1 MFPVVL
7 PLLLIVLLMA
17 ACDDAGPTTMTRVAT
32 QTAESTSALP
42 STTIVDFNRDVRPIL
57 ADRCFRCHGPDEGPH
72 EGKHGGKHEGKG
84 RPAGLRLDTAEGA
97 VALLKS
103 GRHAIVP
110 HDLAQSEAA
119 RRIES
124 LDPDEIM
131 PPPELKRPLTATER
145 SVLLRWIEQGAVYQP
160 HWAFVAPAHG
170 SNASAFAQRAM
181 EAKSSEK
188 NAIWPLDALDEIVL
202 AELTAAGRSPASA
215 AEPSVLLRR
224 ASLALTG
231 LAPTTDETRAFL
243 AECAVDA
250 RTAYERRVD
259 AMLIS
264 PRAAEHMAVA
274 WLDLARYAD
283 TYGYQTDG
291 DSFVWPW
298 RDWLLHA
305 LDRNMPYDEFVTS
318 LIAGDLLHDAS
329 IESRVGSAFN
339 RLHRM
344 TEEGG
349 SVAEEFR
356 AEGIADRVAT
366 FGTTFLGLTLECAR
380 CHDHKYDPIATREFY
395 GLAAMFGSI
404 DENGLK
410 PYAIHTSAPPP
421 FVRLSSDAQTQRTR
435 ELQAAVD
442 DARVALDKTSLDKI
456 ALENTEK
463 TSDAEFASWRED
475 AAHANTNELTRMP
488 CAAHYPFES
497 FDNISTPNTIKDGK
511 PATTERH
518 RGDQLGLV
526 TLGDGVIGQSM
537 HFDGDGGVWLDG
549 IAGFTRHD
557 PVSISMWIRPSE
569 LNTRAAI
576 VHASGFYTLDADASG
591 LELLLDHGVLRWSA
605 IHLWPGSAASVQMR
619 APLDLNAWTHLVVT
633 YDGSS
638 RASGLR
644 IYVAGKLVECDVV
657 RDALDGPLTTHTL
670 EVGSRSRDSGFRG
683 GAIDEFRVFR
693 GTLSALQVMQ
703 LALDDSAIPR
713 EELVSA
719 QESDALLRQHF
730 VEAIH
735 APTIAA
741 REKLRAT
748 QRALTAHL
756 DTIPALMCME
766 DSPHAAQTF
775 VLQRGAYDQ
784 PDRAQPVSP
793 GAIHAVF
800 PLDDKLPRNRLGL
813 AQWVCDADHPL
824 TARVQVNRL
833 WSQVFGRGLVQSNE
847 NFGIQGSS
855 PSSAALLDALAFDF
869 AHGDGTAL
877 SAWNSKHLLK
887 RLVMSATF
895 AQSSIASD
903 ELLAQD
909 PHNDLLARGP
919 RMRLT
924 AEMLRDNALHAS
936 GLLFE
941 KFGGPSV
948 KPAQQAGLASA
959 AGQNGEYQADSG
971 TNAHR
976 RSVYTYRKRT
986 VPPPGMSAFDAGSRE
1001 ACQPRRLITNTPLQS
1016 LIVLND
1022 PVFAEC
1028 ALALASRVTERAA
1041 SDASNTSTVA
1051 NDIITDDDAHDHAID
1066 ALIADAF
1073 ALACTRAA
1081 RVAEL
1086 AALRELFAQEFAAF
1100 SADSDAC
1107 VRVARIDDPTL
1118 AALTLV
1124 CSTILASDGAM
1135 MSR

>member
-1 MFPVVL
+1 MVSPAI
-7 PLLLIVLLMA
+7 LLFTASIAVLLG
-17 ACDDAGPTTMTRVAT
+17 ACDEAATPRVMTVA
-32 QTAESTSALP
+32 ADVAVSARATS
-42 STTIVDFNRDVRPIL
+42 SVDVDFNRDVRPIL
-57 ADRCFRCHGPDEGPH
+57 ADRCFRCHGPDEG
-72 EGKHGGKHEGKG
+72 KG
-84 RPAGLRLDTAEGA
+84 RPGGLRLDNAAGA
-97 VALLKS
+97 QALLKS

-119 RRIES
+119 RRIAS

-131 PPPELKRPLTATER
+131 PPPELKRPLTADER
-145 SVLLRWIEQGAVYQP
+145 AILLRWIEQGAVYQP
-160 HWAFVAPAHG
+160 HWAFVAPTRG
-170 SNASAFAQRAM
+170 SDAAEFEARVIAGKSAEGNAT
-181 EAKSSEK
+181 
-188 NAIWPLDALDEIVL
+188 WPTDALDEIVL
-202 AELTAAGRSPASA
+202 ARLTSEHLAPAPA
-215 AEPSVLLRR
+215 AEPSILLRR

-231 LAPTTDETRAFL
+231 LAPTTEEVRAFEL
-243 AECAVDA
+243 ECAVDA
-250 RTAYERRVD
+250 RSSYERRVD
-259 AMLIS
+259 AMLAS

-274 WLDLARYAD
+274 WLDLARFAD

-291 DSFVWPW
+291 DAFTWPW

-305 LDRNMPYDEFVTS
+305 LDRNMPYDDFATA
-318 LIAGDLLHDAS
+318 LIAGDLVPNAS
-329 IESRVGSAFN
+329 TESRVASAFN

-421 FVRLSSDAQTQRTR
+421 FVRLSDDAQTQRTM
-435 ELQAAVD
+435 ELQAAVNN
-442 DARVALDKTSLDKI
+442 ARVS
-456 ALENTEK
+456 LENAEK
-463 TSDAEFASWRED
+463 NSDAEFASWRDHAAQSD
-475 AAHANTNELTRMP
+475 ANSRALP
-488 CAAHYPFES
+488 QCAAHYPFDS
-497 FDNISTPNTIKDGK
+497 FDSISTPNTVADGK

-526 TLGDGVIGQSM
+526 ALGDGVIGQSM

-569 LNTRAAI
+569 RNTRAAI

-591 LELLLDHGVLRWSA
+591 LELLLDQGVLRWSA

-619 APLDLNAWTHLVVT
+619 APLKVGAWTHLAVT

-644 IYVAGKLVECDVV
+644 IYIAGELAETEVL

-670 EVGSRSRDSGFRG
+670 EVGSRSRDAGFRG
-683 GAIDEFRVFR
+683 GAIDALRVFR
-693 GTLSALQVMQ
+693 SALSALQVMQ
-703 LALDDSAIPR
+703 LAHEDAAMAQAELDR
-713 EELVSA
+713 LR
-719 QESDALLRQHF
+719 ESDALLRQHF
-730 VEAIH
+730 LETVHTSTMRALE
-735 APTIAA
+735 
-741 REKLRAT
+741 ELRLT
-748 QRALTAHL
+748 QRALAAHL

-766 DSPHAAQTF
+766 DSTHAPPTF

-784 PDRAQPVSP
+784 PDHSQPVSP
-793 GAIHAVF
+793 GAIAAVF
-800 PLDDKLPRNRLGL
+800 PFDDARSRNRLGL
-813 AQWVCDADHPL
+813 AQWLCDADHPL

-847 NFGIQGSS
+847 NFGMQGSS
-855 PSSAALLDALAFDF
+855 PSSAALVDALAFDF

-877 SAWNSKHLLK
+877 SAWNNKHLLK

-895 AQSSIASD
+895 AQSSVASAA
-903 ELLAQD
+903 LLARD
-909 PHNDLLARGP
+909 PQNDLLARGP

-924 AEMLRDNALHAS
+924 AEMLRDNALLAS

-941 KFGGPSV
+941 KFGGRSV
-948 KPAQQAGLASA
+948 KPVQQAGLASA
-959 AGQNGEYQADSG
+959 AGQSGDYHADSG
-971 TNAHR
+971 NDAHR

-986 VPPPGMSAFDAGSRE
+986 VPPPGMSVFDAGSRE

-1022 PVFAEC
+1022 PVFSEC
-1028 ALALASRVTERAA
+1028 ALALATRVVERAA
-1041 SDASNTSTVA
+1041 STSRVASDDVA
-1051 NDIITDDDAHDHAID
+1051 HAD
-1066 ALIADAF
+1066 TMDVLIADAF

-1081 RVAEL
+1081 RRSEL
-1086 AALRELFAQEFAAF
+1086 EALRTLFAQEHAAF

-1107 VRVARIDDPTL
+1107 VRVARSDDPTL

>member
-1 MFPVVL
+1 MISRAIL
-7 PLLLIVLLMA
+7 PLALLVV
-17 ACDDAGPTTMTRVAT
+17 ACDEVAPPNVMTVAADASASVSTAT
-32 QTAESTSALP
+32 P
-42 STTIVDFNRDVRPIL
+42 SIVDFNRDVRPIL
-57 ADRCFRCHGPDEGPH
+57 ADRCFPCHGPDEGAAAGRVKGRG
-72 EGKHGGKHEGKG
+72 ESRG
-84 RPAGLRLDTAEGA
+84 RPAGLRLDTADGA
-97 VALLKS
+97 IALLKS

-110 HDLAQSEAA
+110 HNLAQSEAA

-131 PPPELKRPLTATER
+131 PPPELKRPLNPEER
-145 SVLLRWIEQGAVYQP
+145 AVLLRWIEQGAVYQP
-160 HWAFVAPAHG
+160 HWAFVAPTRAG
-170 SNASAFAQRAM
+170 DALDFAKRANTSESSGENAT
-181 EAKSSEK
+181 
-188 NAIWPLDALDEIVL
+188 WPRDALDEIVL
-202 AELTAAGRSPASA
+202 ARLTAEHLSPAPA
-215 AEPSVLLRR
+215 ADSIVLLRR

-231 LAPTTDETRAFL
+231 LAPTTDEVRAFL
-243 AECAVDA
+243 AECDVDA
-250 RTAYERRVD
+250 SAAYERRVD
-259 AMLIS
+259 AMLAS
-264 PRAAEHMAVA
+264 PRAAEHMAVT

-291 DSFVWPW
+291 DSFTWPW

-305 LDRNMPYDEFVTS
+305 LDRNMPYDEFATA
-318 LIAGDLLHDAS
+318 LIAGDLVPNAS
-329 IESRVGSAFN
+329 IESRVASAFN

-410 PYAIHTSAPPP
+410 PYAIQTSAAPP
-421 FVRLSSDAQTQRTR
+421 FVRLSNDEQTQRTMQ
-435 ELQAAVD
+435 LQAAVD
-442 DARVALDKTSLDKI
+442 DARI
-456 ALENTEK
+456 ALENAEK
-463 TSDAEFASWRED
+463 TSDSAFAAWRNQR
-475 AAHANTNELTRMP
+475 AHSTTNAITPPL
-488 CAAHYPFES
+488 CSAHYPFELLDS
-497 FDNISTPNTIKDGK
+497 ISTPNTVASGK

-518 RGDQLGLV
+518 RGDQLGEV
-526 TLGDGVIGQSM
+526 TLGDGVVGQSM

-569 LNTRAAI
+569 LNTRATI
-576 VHASGFYTLDADASG
+576 VHASGFYALDADASG
-591 LELLLDHGVLRWSA
+591 LELLIDHGVLRWSA

-619 APLDLNAWTHLVVT
+619 APLELNRWTHLVVT

-638 RASGLR
+638 SASGLS
-644 IYVAGKLVECDVV
+644 IYIAGELVDTEVL
-657 RDALDGPLTTHTL
+657 RDSLDGPLTTHTL
-670 EVGSRSRDSGFRG
+670 EVGSRSRDSGFRS
-683 GAIDEFRVFR
+683 GAIDELRVFPS
-693 GTLSALQVMQ
+693 TLSALQVMQ
-703 LALDDSAIPR
+703 VAHDDSAITQVEFDR
-713 EELVSA
+713 TR
-719 QESDALLRQHF
+719 ESDALLRQHF
-730 VEAIH
+730 VDTLHTPI
-735 APTIAA
+735 TDA
-741 REKLRAT
+741 RIELRST
-748 QRALTAHL
+748 QRALAAHL
-756 DTIPALMCME
+756 ETIPALMCME
-766 DSPHAAQTF
+766 DSPRAPKTF

-784 PDRAQPVSP
+784 PDLAQPVSP
-793 GAIHAVF
+793 GAIAAVF
-800 PLDDKLPRNRLGL
+800 PFDNDRPRNRLGL
-813 AQWVCDADHPL
+813 AQWLCDARHPL

-833 WSQVFGRGLVQSNE
+833 WSQVFGRGLVESNE

-855 PSSAALLDALAFDF
+855 PSSALLLDALAFDF
-869 AHGDGTAL
+869 CNGDGTAS

-895 AQSSIASD
+895 AQSSVATE
-903 ELLAQD
+903 ELLTRD

-924 AEMLRDNALHAS
+924 AEMLRDNALLAS
-936 GLLFE
+936 GLLIE
-941 KFGGPSV
+941 KLGGPSV
-948 KPAQQAGLASA
+948 KPIQQAGLASA
-959 AGQNGEYQADSG
+959 AGQSGDYQASTGDD
-971 TNAHR
+971 AHR

-1022 PVFAEC
+1022 PVFSEC
-1028 ALALASRVTERAA
+1028 ALALATRVVERATDASRVVASEAA
-1041 SDASNTSTVA
+1041 DDVA
-1051 NDIITDDDAHDHAID
+1051 HHDAID
-1066 ALIADAF
+1066 ALINDAF
-1073 ALACTRAA
+1073 AFACTRSA
-1081 RVAEL
+1081 RLAEL
-1086 AALRELFAQEFAAF
+1086 AALRTLFAQEHASF